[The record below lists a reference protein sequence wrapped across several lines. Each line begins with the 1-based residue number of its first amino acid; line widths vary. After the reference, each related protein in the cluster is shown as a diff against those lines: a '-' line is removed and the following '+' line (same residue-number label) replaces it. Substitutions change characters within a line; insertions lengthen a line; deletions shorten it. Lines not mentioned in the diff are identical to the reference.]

1 MTSTLPPK
9 RSLAQIIADRKAS
22 LLAAKETACEA
33 PRNDTSLAT
42 QTPPLS
48 SLSLASPIS
57 GISGMSSEARQAPPS
72 SPTAQNLST
81 ATQNLSSPQ
90 TDALLIAE
98 NLKALDEAQIL
109 AEEAD
114 LTLLP
119 ASQLSETFSLSI
131 ILNEKQT
138 LAKNLAFS
146 GKSFCLIGAAG
157 TGKTATQ
164 REIAAELLKQGTL
177 RTHSFRIQG
186 SSPTQRVDAPSI
198 AFVAYTRIAAGN
210 LRRAIHKD
218 ENLEKVFAHN
228 ITTIHNLLEYSPE
241 TYFDYETQE
250 ERFRFVPKRTAS
262 NPLDV
267 THLVI
272 EESSMVGLDL
282 WAELYAALR
291 PGVQIIFIGDIN
303 QLPPVFGASILNYA
317 LIQLPIVELTHVYRQ
332 KEGSSILDNAHSI
345 LKGEAKLIEDANF
358 KIIRG
363 GTVQFTQAK
372 MALALSA
379 SLKKWH
385 EVGEYDPDQDII
397 LSPFNKQDLG
407 TDSMNKYIAQFLGDK
422 RNAVV
427 FEIICGINKVYL
439 AVGDKVL
446 YNKQVGF
453 VKEIRKNGQYI
464 GRTPKHPSENLSRFG
479 VYTGALTDEDDA
491 FELASYENISL
502 EEIAAQ
508 AEEGEK
514 KRQASHIVTLEME
527 TGIIEVLEAVGDFNP
542 QSFTLGYALTVHK
555 AQGCEWRKVFLI
567 LHKDHSIMAF
577 RELLYTAVTRAR
589 EHISII
595 AKDHMIAK
603 AIATQRI
610 KGNSLAEK
618 VAFFNAG
625 LMSQENVPCTK

>member
-1 MTSTLPPK
+1 MNQPIQTPAK
-9 RSLAQIIADRKAS
+9 RSLAQIIADRKAQ
-22 LLAAKETACEA
+22 LAAMSSEARQAPPNAAPFSALHSQNPSACEA
-33 PRNDTSLAT
+33 PRNDTSS
-42 QTPPLS
+42 S
-48 SLSLASPIS
+48 SL
-57 GISGMSSEARQAPPS
+57 QAA
-72 SPTAQNLST
+72 AQ
-81 ATQNLSSPQ
+81 
-90 TDALLIAE
+90 IAE
-98 NLKALDEAQIL
+98 NLKSLEESKIL

-114 LTLLP
+114 SSLP
-119 ASQLSETFSLSI
+119 ETFSLSI
-131 ILNEKQT
+131 VLNEKQT

-177 RTHSFRIQG
+177 RVHSFRIQG
-186 SSPTQRVDAPSI
+186 TPTRVDAPSI

-218 ENLEKVFAHN
+218 PALEEVFAHN

-241 TYFDYETQE
+241 TYFDYETNE

-262 NPLDV
+262 NPLDI

-291 PGVQIIFIGDIN
+291 PGTQIIFIGDIN

-332 KEGSSILDNAHSI
+332 KEGSSILDNAHKI
-345 LKGEAKLIEDANF
+345 LKGETDLIEDQNF

-379 SLKKWH
+379 SLKKWN
-385 EVGEYDPDQDII
+385 EIGEYDPDQDII

-422 RNAVV
+422 RKAVV

-446 YNKQVGF
+446 YNKQVGI
-453 VKEIRKNGQYI
+453 VREIRKNGQYI
-464 GRTPKHPSENLSRFG
+464 GKTPKHPSENLSRFG

-527 TGIIEVLEAVGDFNP
+527 TGVIEVLEAVGDFNP

-589 EHISII
+589 EHISLI

-610 KGNSLAEK
+610 KGNSLSEK